1 VENRLETRIAAGKAI
16 DKTLRNDHPIC
27 GWPLP
32 VLAWLDRNGARG
44 LLADLGVAGPL
55 SRQAAY
61 IVAVDVDVDAP
72 RAFLDRLGVE
82 ADGAKG
88 IGIALRTRHA
98 RDLIAAT
105 YAVTPREVP
114 TGLLRAL
121 ARVQEAASEMP
132 GLDAL
137 ERCESYRRLFEIMMG
152 DREGRRANALRFS
165 GKMRSNFIIA
175 VDNLDPVLVWPEVVR
190 RMGTIQQIERANA
203 LLKLMR
209 ETATHATDEELVAA
223 MRQSLGGGNP
233 LDAFARKI
241 VERADHLPVPRLPS
255 VDGVRLLTTAA
266 MYRAHGTSMRNCAV
280 TRLPEAVLASFALL
294 EVTHRE
300 DDGSESLVAVAL
312 TPMTCGAWAVSS
324 ITGVNNARPS
334 NAALQTTFGK
344 LLALGVLIPG
354 PSSEYRHRTVLS
366 AMLGVMRF
374 DPFEGSLRDGV
385 DPYADA
391 LSELEHAIGEA
402 A

>member
-1 VENRLETRIAAGKAI
+1 MRNRLEARIAAGQSV
-16 DKTLRNDHPIC
+16 DKTLHNDHPIS

-44 LLADLGVAGPL
+44 LLADLAVAGPL
-55 SRQAAY
+55 TRQAAY
-61 IVAVDVDVDAP
+61 IVAADADVDAP
-72 RAFLDRLGVE
+72 REFLDRLGIQ
-82 ADGAKG
+82 AHGAEG

-98 RDLIAAT
+98 RGLIAAI

-132 GLDAL
+132 GLDPL

-152 DREGRRANALRFS
+152 DGESRRANALRFS

-190 RMGTIQQIERANA
+190 RMGTIQQIERGNA
-203 LLKLMR
+203 LLRLMR

-223 MRQSLGGGNP
+223 MRQSLSGSNP
-233 LDAFARKI
+233 LDSFARKV
-241 VERADHLPVPRLPS
+241 VERADHLPVPQLPS

-266 MYRAHGTSMRNCAV
+266 MYRAHGASMRNCAL
-280 TRLPEAVLASFALL
+280 TRLPEAVLGSFALL

-312 TPMTCGAWAVSS
+312 TPMTSGAWAVSS
-324 ITGVNNARPS
+324 ITGVHNARPS
-334 NAALQTTFGK
+334 NSALQTTFAK

-354 PSSEYRHRTVLS
+354 PSPEYRHRTILS
-366 AMLGVMRF
+366 AMLGVIRF
-374 DPFEGSLRDGV
+374 DPFEGFLRDGV
-385 DPYADA
+385 DPFADA
-391 LSELEHAIGEA
+391 LAALEDAVEEA